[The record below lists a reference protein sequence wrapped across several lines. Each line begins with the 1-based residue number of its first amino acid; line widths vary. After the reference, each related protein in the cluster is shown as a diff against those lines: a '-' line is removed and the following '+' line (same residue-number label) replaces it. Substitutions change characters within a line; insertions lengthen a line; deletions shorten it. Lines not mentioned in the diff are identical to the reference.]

1 MTTRSK
7 APLGK
12 KWLGRGTAVFLLAA
26 AAGAPIQTVLAAD
39 PAQEL
44 FVEAM
49 NLTAKAR
56 AETDAAKRLDLLTK
70 AQADV
75 QRIVAEHAETKLGRL
90 LAEGKKIGAFDPKD
104 IERLI
109 AEAKAAAPAEARP
122 EPKAEAKAEAKPEPK
137 AEAKPQPKA
146 AEASA
151 VPPAPKDTP
160 LPPPATAVSDEIRQ
174 FVATLPAKDSER
186 HRSIRQGVDK
196 LPNRLSFADLSL
208 VLGEFA
214 GDARLD
220 LIALLAPRLP
230 ERGLPPAE
238 IAALLDR
245 IQGYGRVRAIREL
258 VTKLSPVPVDQQV
271 AAATTLLAGI
281 KEGDRVPAVEQLAP
295 AFGGELPARTAIA
308 FLQGIEGYQRVQAL
322 QRGLA
327 PIMAPI
333 PGAERSAVVRDL
345 LGNLKDGDR
354 NNALHTIL
362 HQLGQ
367 DLTVA
372 EVSTALGSMQER
384 NRSQGIK
391 ALAPLMLPIPS
402 SERPEAARSLL
413 GGIKDHERIEAITA
427 LAPLFRPDLTVAD
440 AATIL
445 GALQAHGR
453 AQAIDVLAPVMV
465 DNLKPSDLPTLLGN
479 LSDHPRL
486 SALAALAARLDPGLK
501 ANELALYMQPF
512 HADAR
517 ANLIKA
523 IAARRSGLSAA
534 EFLDIGGLPQDEH
547 HRRQAYLHLVPAL
560 QKPLP
565 AKEFAA
571 ILRGVKYDHIH
582 TLIPILL
589 PNLTPDV
596 TVEER
601 AALLDAFQ
609 SHKPTGFV
617 YQGQDLGSFASA
629 LPEPD
634 LAKGKPPAAGSFGS
648 GDCASALSWALDG
661 VPLDLVLGGKPP
673 IPKGVLDPLSSASFG
688 VPATNWEPAQVTEVE
703 QKLDICARGMTG
715 TRRAD
720 LIAGN
725 IKLLKPLAPHIE
737 RLRDI
742 PKQRAALAGEL
753 ARLKELPPTI
763 EAMAELRDGGR
774 TGPILTA
781 LPIEEGKAATAELK
795 AFGEVHAARVA
806 AAIKEQLA
814 QIPET
819 LEGLDRL
826 QAVAHSVRSSAPALW
841 SDTAQGLEKAFEDRR
856 GIIAGKAVDEFRASV
871 AAVPAERNGLEIIDG
886 LMARPSIAALP
897 EAIAKPF
904 AEAASQ
910 RRTTVME
917 EVLGK
922 EIAAVGADGIGLGR
936 IEELARSA
944 DAATLPKDAATRIAD
959 AIARRK
965 AEIGKEFHATILKNL
980 AELPETPEGYTDA
993 MDLAGG
999 PIVGLDA
1006 PTIAAVRK
1014 AGKDRAD
1021 AILAKLDAEIRA
1033 KLAEIPASDEGVSQ
1047 IVELRDRTGNE
1058 LPDPVAQRF
1067 AMAANDRIVAIR
1079 AQQKQASCDK
1089 AIGKANLKDG
1099 APAVALAVTDGTRTL
1114 RDLTCALAADP
1125 SAPVQ
1130 VAGYEA
1136 PGLFGRTHTLT
1147 LSGKTPARVSLKE
1160 LEKGKGLVGVAVE
1173 AAGKSVDVQPAV
1185 WQSLMEDWRRLP
1197 RLLDP
1202 NSEEATKAD
1211 MAAGIEDG
1219 RLVCATTGYTH
1230 PKNQWPLPVV
1240 ASGPWSQNTSKLEAL
1255 TAGGLVRVAGTEQR
1269 NAGFGNT
1276 QQVVNIDLTAEGQK
1290 SWNAAR
1296 EAFCFGG
1303 VRAVV
1308 TNYTVPAARDGV
1320 QASMVTAQLYAKDVP
1335 AWVAASPVAS
1345 ILNLSLD
1352 THEPTEI
1359 TQVLFQTAKGWVDG
1373 DRMTAGATKAKLGK

>member
-1 MTTRSK
+1 MTMQSK

-12 KWLGRGTAVFLLAA
+12 KWLGRGAAVFLLAA
-26 AAGAPIQTVLAAD
+26 AAGAPIHAALAAD

-56 AETDAAKRLDLLTK
+56 AEADAATRLDLLTR

-104 IERLI
+104 LERLLS
-109 AEAKAAAPAEARP
+109 EAKAAAPVEAMA
-122 EPKAEAKAEAKPEPK
+122 EPKAEPK
-137 AEAKPQPKA
+137 GEAKPQSTA
-146 AEASA
+146 ARNAPLRAPASA
-151 VPPAPKDTP
+151 AASEEV
-160 LPPPATAVSDEIRQ
+160 RQ

-186 HRSIRQGVDK
+186 HRGIRQGADR
-196 LPNRLSFADLSL
+196 LPNTLSFADLNL
-208 VLGEFA
+208 VLGDLA
-214 GDARLD
+214 GDARLGV
-220 LIALLAPRLP
+220 IALLAPRLP
-230 ERGLPPAE
+230 ERAQSPTE

-245 IQGYGRVRAIREL
+245 VQGYDRVRAIREL
-258 VTKLSPVPVDQQV
+258 VTKLTPVPADQQA

-281 KEGDRVPAVEQLAP
+281 KEGDRLPAVEQLAP
-295 AFGGELPARTAIA
+295 AFGGELSAGTAIA
-308 FLQGIEGYQRVQAL
+308 FLQGLEGYQRVQAL

-333 PGAERSAVVRDL
+333 PGAERIAVLRDL
-345 LGNLKDGDR
+345 LGNLKDGERD
-354 NNALHTIL
+354 NALRTIL
-362 HQLGQ
+362 RQLGQ
-367 DLTVA
+367 DLTIA
-372 EVSTALGSMQER
+372 EVNTALGSMQER

-391 ALAPLMLPIPS
+391 ALAPQMLPIPLN
-402 SERPEAARSLL
+402 ERHEAARSLL
-413 GGIKDHERIEAITA
+413 GGIKDHDRVEAITA
-427 LAPLFRPDLTVAD
+427 LAPLFKPDLTVAD
-440 AATIL
+440 SATIL

-453 AQAIDVLAPVMV
+453 AQAIGVLAPVMV
-465 DNLKPSDLPTLLGN
+465 GTLKPGDLPALLGN

-486 SALAALAARLDPGLK
+486 SALAALADRLDPGLT

-517 ANLIKA
+517 ADLIKA

-534 EFLDIGGLPQDEH
+534 EFLDIGGLPQADY

-565 AKEFAA
+565 PREFAA
-571 ILRGVKYDHIH
+571 ILRGVKLDHVH

-589 PNLTPDV
+589 PNLTSDI

-601 AALLDAFQ
+601 TALLDAFQ

-634 LAKGKPPAAGSFGS
+634 LAKGKPPAAGSFNT
-648 GDCASALSWALDG
+648 GDCASVLSWALDG
-661 VPLDLVLGGKPP
+661 VPLDLVLGDKPP
-673 IPKGVLDPLSSASFG
+673 VPKGVLDPLSSASFG
-688 VPATNWEPAQVTEVE
+688 VPATRWEPAQVTEVE
-703 QKLDICARGMTG
+703 QKLDSCAHGMMG

-720 LIAGN
+720 RIAAN

-742 PKQRAALAGEL
+742 PKQRSALAGEL
-753 ARLKELPPTI
+753 ARLKELPPTT
-763 EAMAELRDGGR
+763 EAMAELRNGGR
-774 TGPILTA
+774 TGPILAA
-781 LPIEEGKAATAELK
+781 LPVAEGTVAAAELK
-795 AFGEVHAARVA
+795 ALAEVHTARVA

-814 QIPET
+814 QAPET

-826 QAVAHSVRSSAPALW
+826 QALARNVRSSAPALW
-841 SDTAQGLEKAFEDRR
+841 ADAAQGLEKEFEDRR
-856 GIIAGKAVDEFRASV
+856 AVIASKAVDEFRASV
-871 AAVPAERNGLEIIDG
+871 AAVPAERNGLGTIDD

-910 RRTTVME
+910 RRTAIME
-917 EVLGK
+917 EVLVK
-922 EIAAVGADGIGLGR
+922 DIAAVSADGIGLSR

-944 DAATLPKDAATRIAD
+944 DAARLPNDAATRIAD
-959 AIARRK
+959 VITRRK
-965 AEIGKEFHATILKNL
+965 TEIGKEFHATIRKNL
-980 AELPETPEGYTDA
+980 AELPDTPEGFTAA
-993 MDLAGG
+993 MDVADR
-999 PIVGLDA
+999 PAVGLDA
-1006 PTIAAVRK
+1006 ATSAAVRK

-1021 AILAKLDAEIRA
+1021 AILAKLDAGIRA
-1033 KLAEIPASDEGVSQ
+1033 KLAEFPASDVGVSQ
-1047 IVELRDRTGNE
+1047 IIELRDRTGGE

-1067 AMAANDRIVAIR
+1067 AAAANDRIVAIR
-1079 AQQKQASCDK
+1079 AQQKQTICDN
-1089 AIGKANLKDG
+1089 AVGKANLKDG
-1099 APAVALAVTDGTRTL
+1099 APAVALAVADGTRTL
-1114 RDLTCALAADP
+1114 RDLTCALATDP
-1125 SAPVQ
+1125 SAPVR

-1147 LSGKTPARVSLKE
+1147 LSGRTPAKVSLKE

-1173 AAGKSVDVQPAV
+1173 AAGRSVDVQPAV

-1219 RLVCATTGYTH
+1219 RLVCASTGYAH

-1240 ASGPWSQNTSKLEAL
+1240 ATGPWSQNTSKLEAL
-1255 TAGGLVRVAGTEQR
+1255 TASGLVRVASTEQR
-1269 NAGFGNT
+1269 NAGFAGM
-1276 QQVVNIDLTAEGQK
+1276 QQVVNIDLTAEGRK

-1320 QASMVTAQLYAKDVP
+1320 QASMVTAQLHAMDVP

-1345 ILNLSLD
+1345 ILNISLD
-1352 THEPTEI
+1352 TQEPNEI
-1359 TQVLFQTAKGWVDG
+1359 SQVLFQTVKGWVDG
-1373 DRMTAGATKAKLGK
+1373 DRMAAGATRAKLGK